1 MNIYLVQDGEAA
13 GPFTEGEVRRW
24 LADGRLDPSTYA
36 TADGLGEWKPITE
49 ILPPEVST
57 TEALPP
63 AYPEESVPPSAIAA
77 APTQEPQADPHED
90 DKDLRRYAPTRED
103 QIRSFAWLGVG
114 VLFLLAFIWPTQMTD
129 GMGIVNLQLGWAKEH
144 ISAAA
149 IPLMLW
155 PAFMG
160 VLLIALGF
168 LVKNRIRGMLVL
180 FLSVVPLVLVLIVG
194 GTGIAKVAGAMNDVH
209 KEIQNV
215 DMNDPD
221 KAQEQVKEVGGIMQD
236 GMLKGFLNVGTAV
249 LMTMVIVAGVVCTV
263 YLTLLV
269 TPNVVRHFRPNSSG
283 AFYFG
288 LIGGIFL
295 IIFQLIICIASL
307 PSLLGGAL
315 TGLGMITAILM
326 QIAAVIIGFC
336 NTTSQL
342 AKTASRRALW
352 SIGLGLGGVFLWGGT
367 LLLVSLLAEG
377 TQATIG
383 MYLVKI
389 WLGFIAASLV
399 LPLGWI
405 DLWLGEATPKPQ
417 NV

>member
-1 MNIYLVQDGEAA
+1 M
-13 GPFTEGEVRRW
+13 
-24 LADGRLDPSTYA
+24 
-36 TADGLGEWKPITE
+36 
-49 ILPPEVST
+49 
-57 TEALPP
+57 
-63 AYPEESVPPSAIAA
+63 
-77 APTQEPQADPHED
+77 
-90 DKDLRRYAPTRED
+90 
-103 QIRSFAWLGVG
+103 
-114 VLFLLAFIWPTQMTD
+114 LL
-129 GMGIVNLQLGWAKEH
+129 
-144 ISAAA
+144 
-149 IPLMLW
+149 
-155 PAFMG
+155 
-160 VLLIALGF
+160 
-168 LVKNRIRGMLVL
+168 L

-194 GTGIAKVAGAMNDVH
+194 GTGIAKMAGAMNDVH

-221 KAQEQVKEVGGIMQD
+221 KVQEQVKEVGGIMQD

-315 TGLGMITAILM
+315 TGLGMIAAILM

-352 SIGLGLGGVFLWGGT
+352 SIGLGLGGVFLWGAT
-367 LLLVSLLAEG
+367 LLLMSLLAGG

>member
-1 MNIYLVQDGEAA
+1 M
-13 GPFTEGEVRRW
+13 
-24 LADGRLDPSTYA
+24 
-36 TADGLGEWKPITE
+36 
-49 ILPPEVST
+49 
-57 TEALPP
+57 PP
-63 AYPEESVPPSAIAA
+63 AYQKSVRPSAIAA
-77 APTQEPQADPHED
+77 PPAQKPQADPHED
-90 DKDLRRYAPTRED
+90 DKDLRRYAPKRED

-114 VLFLLAFIWPTQMTD
+114 VLFLLAFIWPTEMTD
-129 GMGIVNLQLGWAKEH
+129 GMGVVNLQFGWAKEH
-144 ISAAA
+144 ISVAA

-168 LVKNRIRGMLVL
+168 LVKNRIRGVLVL

-194 GTGIAKVAGAMNDVH
+194 GTGIAKMAGAMNDVH

-221 KAQEQVKEVGGIMQD
+221 KAQEQVKEVGGIIQD

-315 TGLGMITAILM
+315 TGLGMIAAILM

-352 SIGLGLGGVFLWGGT
+352 SIGLGLGGVFLWGAT
-367 LLLVSLLAEG
+367 LLLMSLLAGG